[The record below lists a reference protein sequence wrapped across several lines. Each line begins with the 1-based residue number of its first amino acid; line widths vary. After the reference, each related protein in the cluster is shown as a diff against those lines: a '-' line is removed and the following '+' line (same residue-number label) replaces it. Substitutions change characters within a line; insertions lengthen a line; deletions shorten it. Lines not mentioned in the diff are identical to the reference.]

1 MFDNLS
7 RHTLIQLKN
16 GGVFLIKCLVME
28 YHSGEYI
35 PCYLGYCYPDGIAGV
50 DYYST
55 RCYTHQ
61 IDSIIKEI

>member
-7 RHTLIQLKN
+7 RHTLIRLTD
-16 GGVFLIKCLVME
+16 GGVFLIKCKVME
-28 YHSGEYI
+28 YHGGHYV
-35 PCYLGYCYPDGIAGV
+35 PCYLGHLFTTEV

-55 RCYTHQ
+55 RCYTEQ

>member
-1 MFDNLS
+1 MFEDLPRN
-7 RHTLIQLKN
+7 TLIRLTD
-16 GGVFLIKCLVME
+16 GGVFLIKCCVME
-28 YHSGEYI
+28 YHSGKDV
-35 PCYLGYCYPDGIAGV
+35 PCYLGHCYPDGITGV